1 MKPEQLRDLRVALLQ
16 NLYRIKPLGRRAA
29 VLHQLVRQE
38 VDCEESDVVAQL
50 AFLEGNH
57 FICQVKAD
65 DLAPGLAPFWFIT
78 TAGMVYCEEKHL
90 VE

>member
-1 MKPEQLRDLRVALLQ
+1 MKADQLRDLRVALLRE
-16 NLYRIKPLGRRAA
+16 LYRVQPLGRRAP

-38 VDCEESDVVAQL
+38 VTCQESDVAAQL

-65 DLAPGLAPFWFIT
+65 EISAGLDPFWFIT
-78 TAGMVYCEEKHL
+78 TAGMVHCEEKHF
-90 VE
+90 V

>member
-1 MKPEQLRDLRVALLQ
+1 MKADQLRDLRVALLRE
-16 NLYRIKPLGRRAA
+16 LYRVQPLGRRAP

-38 VDCEESDVVAQL
+38 VACHETDVAAQL

-65 DLAPGLAPFWFIT
+65 DISAGLDPFWFIT
-78 TAGMVYCEEKHL
+78 TAGMVHCEEKHF
-90 VE
+90 V

>member
-1 MKPEQLRDLRVALLQ
+1 MKPDQLRDLRVALLRE
-16 NLYRIKPLGRRAA
+16 LYRVQPLGRRAT

-38 VDCEESDVVAQL
+38 VACEEADVAAQL

-57 FICQVKAD
+57 FVCQVKAD

-78 TAGMVYCEEKHL
+78 TAGMVECEGKHL
-90 VE
+90 V